1 MNQSNGENN
10 NSEQIQL
17 TARVTAADCGRRLD
31 QIASDLFTDFSR
43 ARLQQWIKEGAL
55 RVDGEQR
62 APKQKLLGG
71 EILSIDVQLQPEG
84 DWQAEN
90 IPLNIVCEDDDI
102 IVINKPADLVVHP
115 AAGNRSGTLLNG
127 LLYHCPQLESVPRAG
142 IVHRLDKDTTGLMVV
157 AKTLQAHTD
166 LVAQLQART
175 VKREYEAIVSGVI
188 TGGGTIDQPIGR
200 HPVQRTKMAVVS
212 DGKEARTHY
221 SVLQRF
227 HGHSH
232 VRLNLETG
240 RTHQIRVHMA
250 HLRFPIV
257 GDDAYA
263 GRFRM
268 HKGASQHLRE
278 FIQGFGR
285 QALHARALGLIHPV
299 SGEQQSWSID
309 LPDDMQ
315 ALLEVLADG

>member
-10 NSEQIQL
+10 SSEQIQL

-31 QIASDLFTDFSR
+31 QIATDLFTDFSR

-71 EILSIDVQLQPEG
+71 EVLSIDVQLQPEG

-90 IPLNIVCEDDDI
+90 IPLNIVYEDDDI
-102 IVINKPADLVVHP
+102 IVLNKSADLVVHP

-127 LLYHCPQLESVPRAG
+127 LLYHCAQLASVPRAG

-175 VKREYEAIVSGVI
+175 VNREYEAVVSGVM
-188 TGGGTIDQPIGR
+188 TGGGTVDQPIGR

-263 GRFRM
+263 GRFRI

-278 FIQGFGR
+278 FIHGFGR
-285 QALHARALGLIHPV
+285 QALHARALGLIHPT
-299 SGEQQSWSID
+299 SGEQQSWSVD
-309 LPDDMQ
+309 LPEDMQ
-315 ALLEVLADG
+315 ALLEVLADE

>member
-1 MNQSNGENN
+1 VNQSNGENN
-10 NSEQIQL
+10 SSEQIQL

-31 QIASDLFTDFSR
+31 QIATDLFTDFSR

-71 EILSIDVQLQPEG
+71 EVLSIDVQLQPEG

-90 IPLNIVCEDDDI
+90 IPLNIVYEDDDI
-102 IVINKPADLVVHP
+102 IVLNKSADLVVHP

-127 LLYHCPQLESVPRAG
+127 LLYHCAQLASVPRAG

-175 VKREYEAIVSGVI
+175 VNREYEAVVSGVM
-188 TGGGTIDQPIGR
+188 TGGGTVDQPIGR

-263 GRFRM
+263 GRFRI

-278 FIQGFGR
+278 FIHGFGR
-285 QALHARALGLIHPV
+285 QALHARALGLIHPT
-299 SGEQQSWSID
+299 SGEQQSWSVD
-309 LPDDMQ
+309 LPEDMQ
-315 ALLEVLADG
+315 ALLEVLADE